1 MHKPEYLALS
11 PGDRKVAIQLYR
23 VFLVV
28 YLIALVLLGAFATT
42 SAKLFASTAAAGP
55 TPSVASIHPALKLLE
70 QKLTGFLRSHPCW
83 FESGQG
89 NQPGRQT
96 EPDRYPN
103 LSVGIVHGQLDALAV
118 LGIMRRCRNDSSIF
132 SRIQALRS
140 SSALHRARALPW
152 HCPKSTMRV

>member
-1 MHKPEYLALS
+1 MHKPEYFALS

-23 VFLVV
+23 VFL
-28 YLIALVLLGAFATT
+28 
-42 SAKLFASTAAAGP
+42 AARCVCDDECKTLRFDRSCWP